1 MDKKQIHLTKSEEQ
15 LMNIFWDRSIS
26 MTSVEI
32 VQMNIK
38 PTWTNGLVHNMIR
51 SLLKKGMIQ
60 ECGTVRYATQYA
72 RQFQPAMT
80 KEEYAAKLALS
91 VGILKEDVSKVMVAL
106 TRETGKDPEVIEEL
120 EEMIRQIKK
129 EQE

>member
-1 MDKKQIHLTKSEEQ
+1 MNKNQVHLTKSEEQ
-15 LMNIFWDRSIS
+15 LMNLFWDRSIP

-51 SLLKKGMIQ
+51 SLLKKGMLQ

-72 RQFQPAMT
+72 RQFQPVMT

-91 VGILKEDVSKVMVAL
+91 VGILKKDVSKVIAAL
-106 TRETGKDPEVIEEL
+106 TKETGKDSEVIEEL
-120 EEMIRQIKK
+120 EEIIRQIKSG
-129 EQE
+129 QE